1 MFSII
6 IINFN
11 TYELTSACLESIFKY
26 CGDSKYEIILIDN
39 NSALKEID
47 ILERRFASRVKIIRN
62 KRNLGF
68 ARANNQGAKLAQG
81 DYLFFLNSD
90 TTINQSILESFQFKF
105 EQDKKIGIIAPKL
118 ILKNGAEQPYAFGLH
133 KLTSKISWV
142 SGAALVIRREV
153 FLQIGG
159 WEERFFMY
167 FEDVDLCLQV
177 LKNGYKV
184 ERLDSVTVTHL
195 VGGSPVHFWR
205 RKLFYYYSKIL
216 FIFKN
221 YLKLL

>member
-6 IINFN
+6 IINYN
-11 TYELTSACLESIFKY
+11 TAELTSACLESIFKY
-26 CGDSKYEIILIDN
+26 CNESKYEIILVDN
-39 NSALKEID
+39 NSATKDIN
-47 ILERRFASRVKIIRN
+47 ILEERYASRVKIIRN

-81 DYLFFLNSD
+81 EYLFFLNSD
-90 TTINQSILESFQFKF
+90 TTVSQNILESLKKRL
-105 EQDKKIGIIAPKL
+105 EADKKIGIIAPKL
-118 ILKNGAEQPYAFGLH
+118 ILKNNEEQPYAFGLH
-133 KLTSKISWV
+133 KNSDIISWV
-142 SGAALVIRREV
+142 SGAALVIRRDL
-153 FLQIGG
+153 FLKIGG

-167 FEDVDLCLQV
+167 FEDVDLCRQAT
-177 LKNGYKV
+177 KKGFRI
-184 ERLDSVTVTHL
+184 ERLLSVDVTHL

-216 FIFKN
+216 FILKH